1 MAGGGKEETGGE
13 KRITKG
19 EKGGE
24 GKGGKEWRETRSFAC
39 ASLIGFN
46 SCLLKLCKRMSSV
59 ATYLDTVI
67 FLYTIVQYSYSVQW
81 KTHFFDN
88 IFCEL

>member
-13 KRITKG
+13 KKRTKG

-24 GKGGKEWRETRSFAC
+24 GRKRMEGRRETCSFTC
-39 ASLIGFN
+39 ARLIGFN
-46 SCLLKLCKRMSSV
+46 SHLLKGCKRMGSV
-59 ATYLDTVI
+59 AAYLDAEI
-67 FLYTIVQYSYSVQW
+67 FLYTVVQYSYSVQW
-81 KTHFFDN
+81 NSFFDN